1 MGVEG
6 LFRIVNGS
14 RLLKMW
20 MPRASGFSNWS
31 QGGGGGW
38 GVKSQQMKWVFTIR
52 REDKSGRLFL
62 EELARCWE

>member
-31 QGGGGGW
+31 QGGGGGD
-38 GVKSQQMKWVFTIR
+38 G
-52 REDKSGRLFL
+52 G
-62 EELARCWE
+62 